1 MNIMNIPDK
10 IKIGPYEVKVEIIG
24 NIAIDREH
32 GGEYCPRELKIS
44 LDSALKKRHG
54 EIFMHEVIEAI
65 NDIYNLSID
74 RDDMMV
80 LGMALY
86 QLFID
91 NVVILHQGGLIR
103 STMPVNIG

>member
-1 MNIMNIPDK
+1 MHIPDK
-10 IKIGPYEVKVEIIG
+10 IKVGPYEVKVEIID

-32 GGEYCPRELKIS
+32 RGEYFPRELKIS

-54 EIFMHEVIEAI
+54 EIFMHEVMEAI
-65 NDIYNLSID
+65 NDIYNLNID

-86 QLFID
+86 QMLKE
-91 NVVILHQGGLIR
+91 NKLI
-103 STMPVNIG
+103 I